1 MSEPIKCDK
10 CNRPIYQAPD
20 GAWYHNHI
28 PRGLARMMHTAT
40 PQTTTNHRATAHTP
54 ADYDAAI
61 TAIMKAGISGKP
73 YEAAL
78 TAIRLAREEAE
89 KHLDSH

>member
-20 GAWYHNHI
+20 GEWYHNHI
-28 PRGLARMMHTAT
+28 PRGLARMMHTA
-40 PQTTTNHRATAHTP
+40 
-54 ADYDAAI
+54 
-61 TAIMKAGISGKP
+61 IMKAGISGKP
-73 YEAAL
+73 YDAAL

-89 KHLDSH
+89 KHLESH